1 MSSISNIYFFRLFT
15 SSPCTSIC
23 PISFSFSS
31 RFSFL
36 SMLSKIF
43 FRVGLQQRQGLS
55 HDLHRFFETF
65 AYSIYFLLR
74 SRQLW
79 FLQRFLH
86 CKFNF
91 SCVFELANYKCF
103 HCSSCKPIANVVGIR
118 AQLFEAR
125 LS

>member
-1 MSSISNIYFFRLFT
+1 MSSISNIYLFRIFK

-23 PISFSFSS
+23 PISFILSS

-36 SMLSKIF
+36 VVFPKRSMLSKIF
-43 FRVGLQQRQGLS
+43 SRVGLQQRQGLS
-55 HDLHRFFETF
+55 HALYRFFETF
-65 AYSIYFLLR
+65 AYSIYSLLR

-103 HCSSCKPIANVVGIR
+103 HCSSWKPIANVVGIR
-118 AQLFEAR
+118 A
-125 LS
+125 